1 MKLNLTVTKEE
12 AVELFQQLDDEAKD
26 AVLNELTCTQVVD
39 KVAQHLKGEAD
50 YWSWSISG
58 WRWGSEL
65 RQAIADIQGIEQ
77 ELKSDYQS
85 KLRSAEH
92 ERDNYKHYYDWYFK
106 IYHFDKNFGDESLIR
121 YVERLVGKP
130 KD

>member
-12 AVELFQQLDDEAKD
+12 AIELFQQLDNETKD
-26 AVLNELTCTQVVD
+26 AVLDELTCTQVIDV
-39 KVAQHLKGEAD
+39 VAKHLKGEGEF
-50 YWSWSISG
+50 WSWDTSG

-65 RQAIADIQGIEQ
+65 RQAIANIQGIEK
-77 ELKSDYQS
+77 ELKADYES
-85 KLRSAEH
+85 KLRSVTN
-92 ERDNYKHYYDWYFK
+92 ERDNYKHYYEWYWK
-106 IYHFDKNFGDESLIR
+106 IYHFDKNYGDESLIE